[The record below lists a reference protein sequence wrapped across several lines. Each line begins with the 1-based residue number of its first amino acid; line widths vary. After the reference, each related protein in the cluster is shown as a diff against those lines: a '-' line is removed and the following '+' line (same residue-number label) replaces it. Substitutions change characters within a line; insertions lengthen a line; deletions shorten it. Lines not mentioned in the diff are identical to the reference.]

1 MSTRTP
7 IASLQPS
14 STLVNISENADVHLI
29 HLLTENAPSDLLGK
43 TFAADCEGLIANANA
58 PGLLQMILKDDGAM
72 TSLFNIGP
80 QLEDC
85 VSAFLLLAS
94 LIQRIPSEQ
103 DQSAVAAEVA
113 EAIYKATKFD
123 AVKRIAMLAALYNL
137 RVDGVERCRLL
148 EMLVKLASSS
158 PELNPML
165 LEGQPLGDML
175 SANYLQKLMEFWNV
189 PVLERRNL
197 YHVVAHGISS
207 LEGSEKRKQRLF
219 LLFLDTYT
227 QRSELDADALEASK
241 EAAIG
246 AIVGMNEECCGN
258 TERVLLFLDTYT
270 QRSELDADALEASK
284 EAAIGAIRDPVTLFV
299 EQRTMLSMP
308 AILALADSPATKP
321 LLVLLEIFAKGK
333 LKDYEDFVTA
343 NGRMLEEFGLSKDE
357 CIRHMRLLS
366 LCSLAAEH
374 EEIPYGAIASTLNV
388 NAEDVEKWVI
398 DAVSSG
404 LISAKMDQLQR
415 VVMVE
420 RCVVRSF
427 GMEQWQALQVKL
439 NAWKKSVKGVLE
451 GLKQSQIAIQEGNL

>member
-58 PGLLQMILKDDGAM
+58 PGLLQTILKDDGAM

-123 AVKRIAMLAALYNL
+123 TVKRIAMLAALYNL

-148 EMLVKLASSS
+148 EMIVKLSSSS
-158 PELNPML
+158 PDLNQML

-197 YHVVAHGISS
+197 YHVVAHGIST
-207 LEGSEKRKQRLF
+207 LEGSEKRKQRLL

-227 QRSELDADALEASK
+227 K
-241 EAAIG
+241 
-246 AIVGMNEECCGN
+246 
-258 TERVLLFLDTYT
+258 RV
-270 QRSELDADALEASK
+270 S
-284 EAAIGAIRDPVTLFV
+284 
-299 EQRTMLSMP
+299 
-308 AILALADSPATKP
+308 
-321 LLVLLEIFAKGK
+321 
-333 LKDYEDFVTA
+333 
-343 NGRMLEEFGLSKDE
+343 
-357 CIRHMRLLS
+357 
-366 LCSLAAEH
+366 
-374 EEIPYGAIASTLNV
+374 IA
-388 NAEDVEKWVI
+388 
-398 DAVSSG
+398 
-404 LISAKMDQLQR
+404 
-415 VVMVE
+415 
-420 RCVVRSF
+420 F
-427 GMEQWQALQVKL
+427 
-439 NAWKKSVKGVLE
+439 
-451 GLKQSQIAIQEGNL
+451 

>member
-246 AIVGMNEECCGN
+246 AI
-258 TERVLLFLDTYT
+258 
-270 QRSELDADALEASK
+270 
-284 EAAIGAIRDPVTLFV
+284 RDPVTLFV